1 MPGQE
6 LERDHPVVRQVEEVD
21 SVDHLF
27 RRDNQ
32 VDHLEKKFQ
41 TLSQYKFGVVV
52 FWRLTKTI
60 LLGLGVGRLNF
71 MRSKVVFS
79 DQKNDHEIESLK
91 RE

>member
-32 VDHLEKKFQ
+32 VDHLEKKYQ

-52 FWRLTKTI
+52 F
-60 LLGLGVGRLNF
+60 
-71 MRSKVVFS
+71 
-79 DQKNDHEIESLK
+79 
-91 RE
+91 